1 MATKKEETTK
11 KEVVITEQQAIV
23 MNPTLQAIKMNELCN
38 KMAELY
44 TTSTIVPVTFRNNIG
59 NCTIAIDMAMRM
71 GVNPLMVMQNL
82 YVVNGQPSWSS
93 KFLIASINRC
103 GRFTPLRYQYY
114 GQRGNDNYACRCY
127 AYEKDDKK
135 HEEPLTGVWVSMKM
149 AKDEGWLTKPG
160 SKWLTMPD
168 LMMQYRAASF
178 WARAFAPEISMGF
191 PTQDEVEDAVVI
203 DDVATPSPV
212 INDADAPTIDNLPED
227 IQEESKE
234 ESSETQDDTKPVRTA
249 QQIHEE
255 WKSKNAKDIVAE
267 SLKGQNGASAEEI
280 YEQAMGG
287 E

>member
-1 MATKKEETTK
+1 MTTTK
-11 KEVVITEQQAIV
+11 KEITIAEQQAIV
-23 MNPTLQAIKMNELCN
+23 MNPTLQAIKMNELCT
-38 KMAELY
+38 KMAEQY
-44 TTSTIVPVTFRNNIG
+44 TTSTIVPETYRNNIG
-59 NCTIAIDMAMRM
+59 NCSIAIDMAMRM

-82 YVVNGQPSWSS
+82 YIVHGQPSWSS

-103 GRFTPLRYQYY
+103 GRFTPLRYQFY
-114 GQRGNDNYACRCY
+114 GQRGSDNYACRCY
-127 AYEKDDKK
+127 AYEKADAEHK
-135 HEEPLTGVWVSMKM
+135 EALNGVWVTMKM
-149 AKDEGWLTKPG
+149 AKDEGWLSKSG
-160 SKWLTMPD
+160 SKWRTMPD
-168 LMMQYRAASF
+168 LMLQYRAAAF

-203 DDVATPSPV
+203 DDVVAPAPV
-212 INDADAPTIDNLPED
+212 IDDTDAPTIDNLPED

-234 ESSETQDDTKPVRTA
+234 ENSETQDDTKPVRTA